1 MPWNL
6 IVNYQ
11 QFSGTQRDTTVNVN
25 AGQWIAA
32 TIEGWESGQVY
43 PWGVLHIAAALPSIS
58 GARPVLDHKQLYNK
72 CECYYGSTGIGVNGR
87 VLLYIRERNP
97 QALATVAIYK
107 WS

>member
-11 QFSGTQRDTTVNVN
+11 QYSGTQFDTTVSVS

-32 TIEGWESGQVY
+32 TIDGWGNNTVQ
-43 PWGVLHIAAALPSIS
+43 PWGVLHIAAALPTIG

-72 CECYYGSTGIGVNGR
+72 CECYYGSTGLGANGR
-87 VLLYIRERNP
+87 VLLYLRNTIP